1 MKKVYIL
8 NQLEVDIIEACL
20 SEIKYR
26 LKQVEQNYFT
36 SCALD
41 AVNELYN
48 VLTTKELTYDNN

>member
-1 MKKVYIL
+1 MKKVYLL
-8 NQLEVDIIEACL
+8 NQLEVDIIESCL
-20 SEIKYR
+20 AEIKYR

-48 VLTTKELTYDNN
+48 VLTIKEITHDNN